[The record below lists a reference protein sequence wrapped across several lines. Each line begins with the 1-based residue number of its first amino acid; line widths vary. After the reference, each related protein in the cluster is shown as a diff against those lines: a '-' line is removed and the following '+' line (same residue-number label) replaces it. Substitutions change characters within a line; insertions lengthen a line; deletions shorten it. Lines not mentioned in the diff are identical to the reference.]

1 MRAPQVVALKM
12 LVHDD
17 RYVPGG
23 DVEGLSH
30 ADLINHHLPPE
41 IRVMAVQK
49 CNKVGRC
56 FA

>member
-1 MRAPQVVALKM
+1 M